1 MALDLTSSRKQRVS
15 PPFARPQVEGA
26 VRATP
31 TYRPRVVSPRAAV
44 PRQLIAIAAIGAVI
58 VIGLVADDWIASA
71 ALLVLFLGW
80 RYLLRESGPPVVAA
94 AFSNQWLQITAG
106 ILYFAFTGR
115 RVIEMQTDEYRP
127 MVLIGVAT
135 ILVLFGGFYLAA
147 GFGGSKKVGNRPPR
161 PLPWSTYR
169 IGVCYA
175 ITVAIAGL
183 LQEIAWSTSGLTQ
196 IILVLS
202 RIRYV
207 FLFLL
212 VTRLVKPQLRWQL
225 LVGILAAE
233 IILGF
238 TGFFADFREPLVI
251 IGVAILGA
259 MDRKKAATWV
269 IIGSIAVL
277 AIGSAL
283 IWTSV
288 KPIIRQQYL
297 ASVSASQRLNNVVEL
312 TGSTLSSGT
321 ERWKGETDHLVSRI
335 WVVYFA
341 GLAYKRVPS
350 IVPFEN
356 GAILRG
362 AIDNI
367 LKPRLFFPEKPEI
380 ASQSDE
386 VRKYAGVWVEG
397 RESKTSFAF
406 GYAGESYVDFGLP
419 YMFLPIFILG
429 AILGFGYRWLNAHIS
444 YDELRIGVTIVI
456 FWSTLGLYEAS
467 WVMIIG
473 PGLTVFGIL
482 GGGAVLLDRTLRA
495 SSKNRLRTGREPR
508 GTAIASRA

>member
-1 MALDLTSSRKQRVS
+1 MPVDLTSSRTHLVS
-15 PPFARPQVEGA
+15 PPFARPQVGGPI
-26 VRATP
+26 RATP
-31 TYRPRVVSPRAAV
+31 AYGPRLAGPRPVV
-44 PRQLIAIAAIGAVI
+44 PRQLIAIAAIGGVL

-80 RYLLRESGPPVVAA
+80 KYLLRESGPPIVAA

-106 ILYFAFTGR
+106 ILYFAVTGR

-127 MVLIGVAT
+127 MVLIGLAT
-135 ILVLFGGFYLAA
+135 ITVLFAGVYLAA
-147 GFGGSKKVGNRPPR
+147 GFARSKKIRSEPQR

-175 ITVAIAGL
+175 ITVAVAGL

-196 IILVLS
+196 VILVLS

-212 VTRLVKPQLRWQL
+212 VTRLVKPQLRWQM
-225 LVGILAAE
+225 LVAILATE
-233 IILGF
+233 ITLGF

-251 IGVAILGA
+251 IGVAIFGA
-259 MDRKKAATWV
+259 MDRKKVATWV

-297 ASVSASQRLNNVVEL
+297 ASVSASERLNSVVEL
-312 TGSTLSSGT
+312 TGSTFSSGIG
-321 ERWKGETDHLVSRI
+321 RWKGETDHLISRI

-341 GLAYKRVPS
+341 GLAYKRVPT
-350 IVPFEN
+350 IVPHEN
-356 GAILRG
+356 GAILRS

-367 LKPRLFFPEKPEI
+367 LKPRLFFPNKPEI

-397 RESKTSFAF
+397 RETKTSFAF

-429 AILGFGYRWLNAHIS
+429 VILGLGYRWLNAHIS

-482 GGGAVLLDRTLRA
+482 GGGAVLLDRFLRA
-495 SSKNRLRTGREPR
+495 STRRKLPAGRETR
-508 GTAIASRA
+508 ATAVASRA

>member
-1 MALDLTSSRKQRVS
+1 MVS
-15 PPFARPQVEGA
+15 PPFARPPVSGPI
-26 VRATP
+26 RTTP
-31 TYRPRVVSPRAAV
+31 TYRPRVAGPRAAV
-44 PRQLIAIAAIGAVI
+44 PRQLIAVTGIGAVI
-58 VIGLVADDWIASA
+58 VIGLLADDWIASA

-80 RYLLRESGPPVVAA
+80 KYLLRESGPPIVAA

-127 MVLIGVAT
+127 MVLIGLAA
-135 ILVLFGGFYLAA
+135 IIVLFAGFYVAA
-147 GFGGSKKVGNRPPR
+147 GLGHARRPHPQR
-161 PLPWSTYR
+161 QLPWSTYR
-169 IGVCYA
+169 IGVCYG

-196 IILVLS
+196 VILVLS

-225 LVGILAAE
+225 LVAILAAE
-233 IILGF
+233 ITLGF

-251 IGVAILGA
+251 IGVAIFGA
-259 MDRKKAATWV
+259 MDRKKTATWV
-269 IIGSIAVL
+269 IIGSIAFL
-277 AIGSAL
+277 AIASAL

-288 KPIIRQQYL
+288 KPVIRQQYL

-312 TGSTLSSGT
+312 TGSTFSSGI
-321 ERWKGETDHLVSRI
+321 ERWKGETDHLISRI

-350 IVPFEN
+350 IVPYEN
-356 GAILRG
+356 GAILRS
-362 AIDNI
+362 AVDNI
-367 LKPRLFFPEKPEI
+367 LKPRLFFPDKPEI

-386 VRKYAGVWVEG
+386 VRKYAGVWVLG
-397 RESKTSFAF
+397 RETNTSFAF

-419 YMFLPIFILG
+419 YMFVPIFILG
-429 AILGFGYRWLNAHIS
+429 AILGLGYRWLNKHIS
-444 YDELRIGVTIVI
+444 HDELRIGVVIVI

-482 GGGAVLLDRTLRA
+482 GGGAVLLDRVLRK
-495 SSKNRLRTGREPR
+495 SSARRMPINGR
-508 GTAIASRA
+508 SRAAPLAAGTDF

>member
-1 MALDLTSSRKQRVS
+1 MAADLTSSRTHLVS
-15 PPFARPQVEGA
+15 PPFARPPVTGPIR
-26 VRATP
+26 VTP
-31 TYRPRVVSPRAAV
+31 TYRPRVVTPRPAV
-44 PRQLIAIAAIGAVI
+44 PRELIAIAAIGAVI
-58 VIGLVADDWIASA
+58 VIGLLADDWMASV

-80 RYLLRESGPPVVAA
+80 RYLLRESGPPIVAA
-94 AFSNQWLQITAG
+94 AFSNQWLQVTVG

-115 RVIEMQTDEYRP
+115 RVIEMQTEEYRP
-127 MVLIGVAT
+127 MVLIGLAT
-135 ILVLFGGFYLAA
+135 IIVLFAGFYLASGLGRA
-147 GFGGSKKVGNRPPR
+147 RGTVPPR
-161 PLPWSTYR
+161 QLPWSTYR
-169 IGVCYA
+169 IGVCYG
-175 ITVAIAGL
+175 ITVAFAGL

-196 IILVLS
+196 VILVLS

-212 VTRLVKPQLRWQL
+212 VTRLAKPQPRWQL
-225 LVGILAAE
+225 LVAILGAE
-233 IILGF
+233 LILGF

-251 IGVAILGA
+251 IGVAIFGA
-259 MDRKKAATWV
+259 MDRKKAATW
-269 IIGSIAVL
+269 ITIASIAVL

-288 KPIIRQQYL
+288 KPIIREQYL
-297 ASVSASQRLNNVVEL
+297 ASVSAGQRLNNVVAL
-312 TGSTLSSGT
+312 TGSTFSSGI
-321 ERWKGETDHLVSRI
+321 ERWKGETDHLISRI

-350 IVPFEN
+350 VIPHEN

-362 AIDNI
+362 AVDNI
-367 LKPRLFFPEKPEI
+367 LKPRLFFPNKPEI

-386 VRKYAGVWVEG
+386 VRKYAGVWVLG
-397 RESKTSFAF
+397 RETNTSFAF

-419 YMFLPIFILG
+419 YMFVPIFILG
-429 AILGFGYRWLNAHIS
+429 AILGFGYRWLSTHIS
-444 YDELRIGVTIVI
+444 YDELRIGVIIVI

-482 GGGAVLLDRTLRA
+482 GGGAVLLDRFLRKSTRRRMA
-495 SSKNRLRTGREPR
+495 TRR
-508 GTAIASRA
+508 GTRAALARS

>member
-1 MALDLTSSRKQRVS
+1 V
-15 PPFARPQVEGA
+15 
-26 VRATP
+26 TP

-44 PRQLIAIAAIGAVI
+44 PRQLVALEAIGAVI
-58 VIGLVADDWIASA
+58 VIGLLADDWIAGI

-80 RYLLRESGPPVVAA
+80 RYLLRESGPPILAA
-94 AFSNQWLQITAG
+94 AFSNQWLQVTVG

-127 MVLIGVAT
+127 MVLIGLAT
-135 ILVLFGGFYLAA
+135 IMVLFAGFYLAA
-147 GFGGSKKVGNRPPR
+147 GLGHAKKAGPLPPR
-161 PLPWSTYR
+161 QLPWSTYR
-169 IGVCYA
+169 IGVCYG

-196 IILVLS
+196 VILMLS

-212 VTRLVKPQLRWQL
+212 VTRLAKPHLRWQL
-225 LVGILAAE
+225 LVAILAAE
-233 IILGF
+233 LVLGF

-251 IGVAILGA
+251 IGVAIFGA

-269 IIGSIAVL
+269 IIASIALL

-283 IWTSV
+283 IWTAV
-288 KPIIRQQYL
+288 KPIIREQYI
-297 ASVSASQRLNNVVEL
+297 ASVSAGNRLNSVVAL
-312 TGSTLSSGT
+312 TGSTFSSGI
-321 ERWKGETDHLVSRI
+321 ERWKGETDHLISRI

-350 IVPFEN
+350 IVPYEN

-362 AIDNI
+362 AIDNV
-367 LKPRLFFPEKPEI
+367 LKPRLFFPNKPDI

-386 VRKYAGVWVEG
+386 VRKYSGVWVLG
-397 RESKTSFAF
+397 RETNTSFAF

-419 YMFLPIFILG
+419 YMFVPIFILG
-429 AILGFGYRWLNAHIS
+429 AILGFGYRWLSTHIS
-444 YDELRIGVTIVI
+444 YDELRIGVIIVI

-467 WVMIIG
+467 WAMVIG
-473 PGLTVFGIL
+473 PGLTVFGVL
-482 GGGAVLLDRTLRA
+482 GGGAVLLDRFLRNADRRRMPSSGSARGATLAAR
-495 SSKNRLRTGREPR
+495 P
-508 GTAIASRA
+508 

>member
-1 MALDLTSSRKQRVS
+1 M
-15 PPFARPQVEGA
+15 
-26 VRATP
+26 
-31 TYRPRVVSPRAAV
+31 
-44 PRQLIAIAAIGAVI
+44 PRQLIAIAGIGAV
-58 VIGLVADDWIASA
+58 VVVGLLADDWIASV

-80 RYLLRESGPPVVAA
+80 RYLLREKGPPIVAA
-94 AFSNQWLQITAG
+94 AFSNQWLQVTVG

-127 MVLIGVAT
+127 MVLIGLAT
-135 ILVLFGGFYLAA
+135 IITLFAGFYLAA
-147 GFGGSKKVGNRPPR
+147 GLGRARKASVGPARQ
-161 PLPWSTYR
+161 LPWSTYR
-169 IGVCYA
+169 IGVCYG

-196 IILVLS
+196 VILVLS

-212 VTRLVKPQLRWQL
+212 VTRLAKPQPRWQL
-225 LVGILAAE
+225 LIAILAAE

-251 IGVAILGA
+251 IGVAIFGT

-269 IIGSIAVL
+269 TIASIAGL

-288 KPIIRQQYL
+288 KPIIREQYL
-297 ASVSASQRLNNVVEL
+297 ASVSAGQRLNSVVTL
-312 TGSTLSSGT
+312 TSSTLSSGI
-321 ERWKGETDHLVSRI
+321 ERWKGETDHLISRI

-350 IVPFEN
+350 IVPYEN
-356 GAILRG
+356 GAILRE
-362 AIDNI
+362 AVDNV
-367 LKPRLFFPEKPEI
+367 LKPRLFFPNKPEI

-386 VRKYAGVWVEG
+386 VRKYAGVWVLG
-397 RESKTSFAF
+397 RETNTSFAF

-419 YMFLPIFILG
+419 YMFVPIFILG
-429 AILGFGYRWLNAHIS
+429 AILGFGYRWLSAHIS
-444 YDELRIGVTIVI
+444 YDELRIGVIIVI

-482 GGGAVLLDRTLRA
+482 GGGAVLLDRFLRKSTRRRMA
-495 SSKNRLRTGREPR
+495 PSR
-508 GTAIASRA
+508 GTRAALARS

>member
-1 MALDLTSSRKQRVS
+1 MPHQLL
-15 PPFARPQVEGA
+15 A
-26 VRATP
+26 VAG
-31 TYRPRVVSPRAAV
+31 
-44 PRQLIAIAAIGAVI
+44 IGGVI
-58 VIGLVADDWIASA
+58 VIGLLSDDWIASA
-71 ALLVLFLGW
+71 GLLVLFLGW
-80 RYLLRESGPPVVAA
+80 KYLLRESGPPIVAA
-94 AFSNQWLQITAG
+94 AFSNQWLQITVG

-127 MVLIGVAT
+127 MVLIGLVT
-135 ILVLFGGFYLAA
+135 IIVLFAGFYLAA
-147 GFGGSKKVGNRPPR
+147 GFGRAKKLIAHVPR
-161 PLPWSTYR
+161 QLPWSTYR
-169 IGVCYA
+169 IGVCYG

-196 IILVLS
+196 VILVLS

-212 VTRLVKPQLRWQL
+212 VTRLAKPQLRWQL
-225 LVGILAAE
+225 LLAILGAE
-233 IILGF
+233 LALGF

-251 IGVAILGA
+251 IGVAIFGA
-259 MDRKKAATWV
+259 MDRKKTATWV
-269 IIGSIAVL
+269 IIGSIALL

-283 IWTSV
+283 VWTSV
-288 KPIIRQQYL
+288 KPIIREQYL
-297 ASVSASQRLNNVVEL
+297 ASVSAGQRLNNVVEL
-312 TGSTLSSGT
+312 TGSTFSSGI
-321 ERWKGETDHLVSRI
+321 ERWKGETDHLISRI

-350 IVPFEN
+350 VVPYEN

-367 LKPRLFFPEKPEI
+367 LKPRLFFPDKPEI

-386 VRKYAGVWVEG
+386 VRKYSGVWVLG
-397 RESKTSFAF
+397 RETNTSFAF

-419 YMFLPIFILG
+419 YMFIPIFILG
-429 AILGFGYRWLNAHIS
+429 AILGLGYRWLWTHIS
-444 YDELRIGVTIVI
+444 YDELRIGVIIVI
-456 FWSTLGLYEAS
+456 FWSTMGLYEAS

-482 GGGAVLLDRTLRA
+482 GGGAVLLDRFLRKSTA
-495 SSKNRLRTGREPR
+495 RRMATRR
-508 GTAIASRA
+508 GAHAALAAHS